1 MDSDVDARIE
11 SLGMVLVASAND
23 MFAEAVGRM
32 VTESGYTPAFPV
44 GLEAPWLSVTRTQPR
59 VVICDYDAPVR
70 RLRRLIAEVSTRRV
84 PLLVAH
90 AAEPHANPP
99 AFALVER
106 VTWLKFPVSLR
117 AFRRVLR
124 NLVPPDSDR
133 GIPHHAEP
141 NEAERQY
148 RLEQAQSADPSPAS
162 IASLTSAAPLGRSE
176 RRSPQRAS
184 GRRRSRMLASR
195 RSCNGHH
202 RWRRSS
208 WSFIVEC

>member
-1 MDSDVDARIE
+1 MMDSDVDARIE
-11 SLGMVLVASAND
+11 SLGMVLVASTND
-23 MFAEAVGRM
+23 VFAEAVGRM

-59 VVICDYDAPVR
+59 VVICDYDAPVK

-106 VTWLKFPVSLR
+106 VTWLKFPVSPR

-124 NLVPPDSDR
+124 DLVPPDSDR

-141 NEAERQY
+141 NEAEKQY
-148 RLEQAQSADPSPAS
+148 RLEQAQSADPSAGS
-162 IASLTSAAPLGRSE
+162 IVSPPSGAPLGRAE

-184 GRRRSRMLASR
+184 GRRSHTLAPS
-195 RSCNGHH
+195 RSCHGHP